1 MIRSCDNEDYYD
13 DNDEEV
19 RWAQWRFCLQE
30 ASITRPDQELAPGEG
45 DQSRHHHPCQCHLH
59 DHHHPC
65 CRLLHDHPDVQAGE
79 AVSLGGGSKTTP
91 QPTFA
96 IAQAFEPA
104 PIFEVIFHSV
114 ILTIMVFYV
123 IIIVATII
131 IIVLVLITFLTISGH
146 QQLLCPGTHQLGSL
160 RARNTSRGLLDR

>member
-30 ASITRPDQELAPGEG
+30 ASITLLDQGLAPGEG

-96 IAQAFEPA
+96 IAQAFESA
-104 PIFEVIFHSV
+104 PIFEVIFLLSS
-114 ILTIMVFYV
+114 MVFYV

-160 RARNTSRGLLDR
+160 RARNTSRGLPDR